1 MTIEN
6 PRFILYHLPMLAKY
20 LFEAVI
26 FDLDGVITRTAL
38 VHSHAWKKMFDDY
51 LRQREKEHGEPFREF
66 TQKDDYLPY
75 VDGKPRYEGVRSF
88 LESRGIHIP
97 FGDPSDSVEM
107 ETVCG
112 LGNRKNIAFNEVL
125 KRDGVSVYDST
136 VQLIH
141 DLKKAGI
148 KIGVASS
155 SKNCEAVL
163 EAAGLLPLIETRVD
177 GVVSVE
183 LGLKGKPEPDIFTT
197 AAANLGVKPHHAI
210 VVEDATSGVAAG
222 KAGNFGLVLGLA
234 REENTNE
241 LLVNGA
247 DIVVEDIAEITL
259 EEINDWFKKG
269 IEADGWNVTYRTYEP
284 NKERTREAL
293 LTVGNGYSGTRGAME
308 ETHANVINYPGTYIA
323 GLYNRL
329 STPISGRD
337 IWNEDFVNAPDWLP
351 VTFRINDGK
360 WFDINHTE
368 ILSIERKLD
377 FRTGL
382 LTRQLK
388 VRNENGNETLIE
400 SRRFTSMADPHF
412 SALHYSVK
420 PLNYSGTI
428 TIKSGINGAII
439 NDGVERYKSLNQ
451 QHLKPVDQGASGDRH
466 YVLVSTTQSEVQIAE
481 AADHFFFQN
490 GVSSGVE
497 LNHSISPSAVFSS
510 ASFDLQKEDVVTMVK
525 KVAIYTSKK
534 DDVADP
540 LASAQANLDNVAG
553 DFDALLAASASAWDK
568 IWDKVDKQVTGD
580 RFSQKLLR
588 LHLYHLMVSMSPHN
602 STIDA
607 SITARGLHGEAYR
620 GHIFWDELFILPLY
634 DINLPEVAKS
644 MLMYRYRRLGK
655 SREYA
660 REYGYKGAMFAWQS
674 GSDGR
679 EETQVIHLNPL
690 SGQWDPDHSS
700 LQRHVSLAVAFNIW
714 QYYRVTEDHDFMKLY
729 GTEMFLEIC
738 RFWASKCHWNE
749 YRQRYDLTKV
759 MGPDEFHEQYPDST
773 EGGLNN
779 NAYTNLMTAWAFRKA
794 ALILE
799 SYGKNGPAELEK
811 LGFKKEELDLWQ
823 DIAGKLFL
831 DINEQGIIAQYE
843 GYFDLKELD
852 WEGYKKKYGNI
863 HRMDRILKAEGL
875 TPDEF
880 KVAKQADM
888 LMTFYN
894 LEKSEVDSLLTGLGY
909 KLPADYLQ
917 RNLEYYFNR
926 TSHGSTLSRIVH
938 ARLASIA
945 GNREMSWKLYSDALA
960 SDYVDIQ
967 GGTTAEGIHAGVMAG
982 TILIA
987 LTTFAGISFDKE
999 ILTLKPSLPDVW
1011 EALSFGLSYKG
1022 IRFKLTISNK
1032 QLTVSADKDALVV
1045 VNNAKMNVTKG
1056 EESVFSF

>member
-1 MTIEN
+1 MSQ
-6 PRFILYHLPMLAKY
+6 KY

-51 LRQREKEHGEPFREF
+51 LRQREKEFGEPFKEF

-75 VDGKPRYEGVRSF
+75 VDGKPRYEGVKSF
-88 LESRGIHIP
+88 LESRGINIP
-97 FGDPSDSVEM
+97 FGDPSDVVEM

-112 LGNRKNIAFNEVL
+112 LGNRKNITFNEVL
-125 KRDGVSVYDST
+125 KRDGVRVYEST
-136 VQLIH
+136 VQFMH
-141 DLKKAGI
+141 DLKKEGI

-163 EAAGLLPLIETRVD
+163 EAAGLMPLIETRVD

-197 AAANLGVKPHHAI
+197 AAANLGVKPHNAI

-234 REENTNE
+234 REENQNE

-247 DIVVEDIAEITL
+247 DIVVDDISETSTESL
-259 EEINDWFKKG
+259 NDWFKKG
-269 IEADGWNVTYRTYEP
+269 IEADGWNITYNTYEP

-293 LTVGNGYSGTRGAME
+293 LTVGNGYSGTRGAMDE
-308 ETHANVINYPGTYIA
+308 CDANAVNYPGTYIA

-329 STPISGRD
+329 STPIAGRD
-337 IWNEDFVNAPDWLP
+337 VWNEDFVNAPNWLP
-351 VTFRINDGK
+351 TSFSINDGK
-360 WFDINHTE
+360 WFDINNTQ
-368 ILSIERKLD
+368 IITIQRKLD
-377 FRTGL
+377 FKSGL
-382 LTRQLK
+382 LTRSLK
-388 VRNENGNETLIE
+388 VKDENGNETLIE
-400 SRRFTSMADPHF
+400 SKRFTSMADPHL

-420 PLNYSGTI
+420 PLNYSGKI
-428 TIKSGINGAII
+428 TIKTGINGIII

-451 QHLKPVDQGASGDRH
+451 QHLKPVEQGADRDRQ
-466 YVLVSTTQSEVQIAE
+466 YVVVSTTQSGIQIAE
-481 AADHFFFQN
+481 AADNFFFQD
-490 GVSSGVE
+490 GISSDVE
-497 LNHSISPSAVFSS
+497 LYHSISPSSVYST
-510 ASFDLQKEDVVTMVK
+510 ASFELEKNEVVTLVK

-534 DDVADP
+534 DDVTTP
-540 LASAQANLDNVAG
+540 LASAKTKLDTVAG
-553 DFDALLAASASAWDK
+553 DFDTLLAESTSAWDK
-568 IWDKVDKQVTGD
+568 IWDKVDMKVTGD

-602 STIDA
+602 SSIDA

-644 MLMYRYRRLGK
+644 MLMYRYRRLEK
-655 SREYA
+655 SKEYA
-660 REYGYKGAMFAWQS
+660 KEYGYSGVMFAWQS

-690 SGQWDPDHSS
+690 NGHWDVDHSS
-700 LQRHVSLAVAFNIW
+700 LQRHVSLAVAFDIW
-714 QYYRVTEDHDFMKLY
+714 QYYQITEDHDFMRLY

-749 YRQRYDLTKV
+749 KRQRYDLTKV
-759 MGPDEFHEQYPDST
+759 MGPDEFHEQYPDAK

-779 NAYTNLMTAWAFRKA
+779 NAYTNLMVAWAFQKA
-794 ALILE
+794 ALIQE
-799 SYGKNGPAELEK
+799 SYGESGSAEFKK
-811 LGFKKEELDLWQ
+811 LGFKTEELDLWK
-823 DIAGKLFL
+823 DISGKLFL
-831 DINEQGIIAQYE
+831 DINPEGIIAQYE
-843 GYFDLKELD
+843 GYFNLKELD
-852 WEGYKKKYGNI
+852 WEYYKKKYGNI
-863 HRMDRILKAEGL
+863 YRMDRILKAEGL

-880 KVAKQADM
+880 KVSKQADM

-894 LEKSEVDSLLTGLGY
+894 LEKSEVDSLLAGMGY

-917 RNLEYYFNR
+917 KNLEYYFGR

-945 GNREMSWKLYSDALA
+945 GNREMSWSLYSDALA
-960 SDYVDIQ
+960 SDFVDIQ

-982 TILIA
+982 TVLIA
-987 LTTFAGISFDKE
+987 LSTFAGISFDQDY
-999 ILTLKPSLPDVW
+999 LSVQPSMPDAW
-1011 EALSFGLSYKG
+1011 ESLSFGISFKG
-1022 IRFKLTISNK
+1022 TRFHINITKT
-1032 QLTVSADKDALVV
+1032 QLVVSADTDAIIL
-1045 VNNAKMNVTKG
+1045 VNNTKSNVTKG
-1056 EESVFSF
+1056 KESILNI

>member
-1 MTIEN
+1 M
-6 PRFILYHLPMLAKY
+6 PDKY

-38 VHSHAWKKMFDDY
+38 VHSHAWKKMFDDF
-51 LRQREKEHGEPFREF
+51 LRQRETEHGEAFKEF
-66 TQKDDYLPY
+66 TQKGDYLPY
-75 VDGKPRYEGVRSF
+75 VDGKPRYEGVKSF

-97 FGDPSDSVEM
+97 FGDPSDGVEM

-112 LGNRKNIAFNEVL
+112 LGNRKNITFNEVL
-125 KRDGVSVYDST
+125 KREGVSVYEST
-136 VQLIH
+136 VQMIH

-148 KIGVASS
+148 KVGVASS

-163 EAAGLLPLIETRVD
+163 EAAGLMPLIETRVD

-197 AAANLGVKPHHAI
+197 AAANLGVKPHKAI

-222 KAGNFGLVLGLA
+222 HAGNFGLVLGLA
-234 REENTNE
+234 REDNKHE

-247 DIVVEDIAEITL
+247 DIVVDDISETSL
-259 EEINDWFKKG
+259 EALNNWFVEG
-269 IEADGWNVTYRTYEP
+269 IEEDGWNITYHTYEP
-284 NKERTREAL
+284 AKERTREAL
-293 LTVGNGYSGTRGAME
+293 LTVGNGYSGTRGALD
-308 ETHANVINYPGTYIA
+308 ETDANAINYPGTYVA

-329 STPISGRD
+329 STPIAGRD
-337 IWNEDFVNAPDWLP
+337 IWNEDFVNAPNWLP
-351 VTFRINDGK
+351 VTFRINDGN
-360 WFDINHTE
+360 WFNINQTE
-368 ILSIERKLD
+368 ILSIERNLD

-382 LTRQLK
+382 LTRLLK
-388 VRNENGNETLIE
+388 VRDENGNETLIE
-400 SRRFTSMADPHF
+400 SNRFASMADPHL
-412 SALHYSVK
+412 SALRYSVK
-420 PLNYSGTI
+420 PLNYSGRI
-428 TIKSGINGAII
+428 TIKTGINGAII
-439 NDGVERYKSLNQ
+439 NDGVERYKTLNQ
-451 QHLKPVDQGASGDRH
+451 HHLQSVDQGAEGNRQ
-466 YVLVSTTQSEVQIAE
+466 YVVVSTTQSGIQIAE
-481 AADHFFFQN
+481 AADHSFYKH
-490 GVSSGVE
+490 GKATAVE
-497 LNHSISPSAVFSS
+497 LDHTLSPSSVYGIT
-510 ASFDLQKEDVVTMVK
+510 SFDLAKEEVVTLVK
-525 KVAIYTSKK
+525 KVAVYTSKH
-534 DDVADP
+534 DDVTDP
-540 LASAQANLDNVAG
+540 LTSAFSELDKTTAG
-553 DFDALLAASASAWDK
+553 FDDLLNSSTMAWKAIWEK
-568 IWDKVDKQVTGD
+568 IDMKVTGD

-655 SREYA
+655 SKEYA
-660 REYGYKGAMFAWQS
+660 SEYGYSGAMFAWQS

-690 SGQWDPDHSS
+690 SGQWDVDHSS
-700 LQRHVSLAVAFNIW
+700 LQRHVSLAVAFDIW
-714 QYYRVTEDHDFMKLY
+714 QYYQITEDQAFMKAY

-738 RFWASKCHWNE
+738 RFWASKCIWNE
-749 YRQRYDLTKV
+749 SRQRYDLTKV
-759 MGPDEFHEQYPDST
+759 MGPDEFHEQYPEAN
-773 EGGLNN
+773 EGGINN

-794 ALILE
+794 ELILE
-799 SYGKNGPAELEK
+799 SYGESGSAEFEK
-811 LGFKKEELDLWQ
+811 LGFKKEELEHWN
-823 DIAGKLFL
+823 DISGKLFL
-831 DINEQGIIAQYE
+831 DITPEGIIAQYE

-852 WEGYKKKYGNI
+852 WEYYKKKYGNI

-894 LEKSEVDSLLTGLGY
+894 LEKAEVDSLLSGLGY
-909 KLPADYLQ
+909 VLPSDYLQ
-917 RNLEYYFNR
+917 RNLEYYFGR

-945 GNREMSWKLYSDALA
+945 GNRSMSWNLYSDALA
-960 SDYVDIQ
+960 SDFVDIQ

-982 TILIA
+982 TVLIA
-987 LTTFAGISFDKE
+987 LSTFAGISFDQE
-999 ILTLKPSLPDVW
+999 NLSLKPSLPDAW
-1011 EALSFGLSYKG
+1011 ESLSFGLTFKG
-1022 IRFKLTISNK
+1022 TRFSISITK
-1032 QLTVSADKDALVV
+1032 THLLIKTDKDSVALI
-1045 VNNAKMNVTKG
+1045 NNTKLEIKAG
-1056 EESVFSF
+1056 KECVFSLV

>member
-1 MTIEN
+1 M
-6 PRFILYHLPMLAKY
+6 PPKY

-51 LRQREKEHGEPFREF
+51 LRQREKEFGEPFKEF

-75 VDGKPRYEGVRSF
+75 VDGKPRYEGVKSF

-97 FGDPSDSVEM
+97 FGDPSDVVEL

-112 LGNRKNIAFNEVL
+112 LGNRKNITFNEVL
-125 KRDGVSVYDST
+125 KRDGVSVYEST
-136 VQLIH
+136 VQMMH
-141 DLKKAGI
+141 DLKKEGI

-163 EAAGLLPLIETRVD
+163 EAAGLMPLIETRVD

-197 AAANLGVKPHHAI
+197 AAANLGVKPHNAI

-234 REENTNE
+234 REENKNE
-241 LLVNGA
+241 LLINGA
-247 DIVVEDIAEITL
+247 DIVLEDISETSLQALNE
-259 EEINDWFKKG
+259 WFRNG
-269 IEADGWNVTYRTYEP
+269 IEADGWNITYNTYEP

-293 LTVGNGYSGTRGAME
+293 LTIGNGYSGTRGAMDE
-308 ETHANVINYPGTYIA
+308 CDANTINYPGTYIA

-329 STPISGRD
+329 STPIAGRD
-337 IWNEDFVNAPDWLP
+337 VWNEDFVNSPNWLP
-351 VTFRINDGK
+351 VTFCINDGK
-360 WFDINHTE
+360 WFDINTTE
-368 ILSIERKLD
+368 ISSIQRKLD
-377 FRTGL
+377 FKTGL
-382 LTRQLK
+382 LTRSLQVK
-388 VRNENGNETLIE
+388 DKNGNETLIE
-400 SRRFTSMADPHF
+400 SKRFTSMADPHL
-412 SALHYSVK
+412 SAMQYSVK
-420 PLNYSGTI
+420 PLNYSGKI
-428 TIKSGINGAII
+428 TIKTGINGAII

-451 QHLKPVDQGASGDRH
+451 HHLKPVDQGADRDRQ
-466 YVLVSTTQSEVQIAE
+466 YVVVSTTQSEIRIAE
-481 AADHFFFQN
+481 ASDHFFFQD
-490 GVSSGVE
+490 GISSDVE
-497 LNHSISPSAVFSS
+497 LYHSISPSAVYSK
-510 ASFDLQKEDVVTMVK
+510 ASFDLQKDETVTLVK

-534 DDVADP
+534 DDVTDP
-540 LASAQANLDNVAG
+540 LSSAKTKLDTFAG
-553 DFDALLAASASAWDK
+553 EFDTLLAESTLAWDK
-568 IWDKVDKQVTGD
+568 IWDKVDMQVTGD

-602 STIDA
+602 SDIDA
-607 SITARGLHGEAYR
+607 SVTARGLHGEAYR

-655 SREYA
+655 SKEYA
-660 REYGYKGAMFAWQS
+660 NEYGYSGAMFAWQS

-690 SGQWDPDHSS
+690 NGQWDVDHSS
-700 LQRHVSLAVAFNIW
+700 LQRHVSLAVAFDVW
-714 QYYRVTEDHDFMKLY
+714 QYYQITEDHDFMKSY
-729 GTEMFLEIC
+729 GTEVFLEIC
-738 RFWASKCHWNE
+738 RFWASKCYWNE
-749 YRQRYDLTKV
+749 NRQRYDLTKV
-759 MGPDEFHEQYPDST
+759 MGPDEFHELYPDAT

-794 ALILE
+794 ALILD
-799 SYGKNGPAELEK
+799 SYGQNGLDEFEK
-811 LGFKKEELDLWQ
+811 LGFKKAELDSWNE
-823 DIAGKLFL
+823 IAKKLFL
-831 DINEQGIIAQYE
+831 DINEEGIIAQYE
-843 GYFDLKELD
+843 GYFNLKELD
-852 WEGYKKKYGNI
+852 WEYYKKKYGNI
-863 HRMDRILKAEGL
+863 YRMDRILKAEGL

-880 KVAKQADM
+880 KVSKQADM

-894 LEKSEVDSLLTGLGY
+894 LEKDEVDSLITGLGY

-917 RNLEYYFNR
+917 RNLEYYFGR

-945 GNREMSWKLYSDALA
+945 GNREMSWNLYSDALA
-960 SDYVDIQ
+960 SDFVDIQ

-982 TILIA
+982 TVLIA
-987 LTTFAGISFDKE
+987 LSTFAGISFDQE
-999 ILTLKPSLPDVW
+999 YLSVQPSMPEAW
-1011 EALSFGLSYKG
+1011 ESLSFGISFKG
-1022 IRFKLTISNK
+1022 TRFNMTITK
-1032 QLTVSADKDALVV
+1032 TQLVVNADKESIILV
-1045 VNNAKMNVTKG
+1045 NGKKLNLTK
-1056 EESVFSF
+1056 EIDCLFTF